1 MTEGGKG
8 IAAIVAACT
17 IWGLSALYYKLLDHV
32 PPLEVLAHRTIW
44 SFVFFAGVLIVQRRL
59 TVLRQALSNWKDVA
73 IVAFAALMIS
83 CNWFVFISSIQTGH
97 AIEASMGYYT
107 FPLASVLMGAIF
119 FRERL
124 GPAQAAAV
132 ALAAIAVVVL
142 AAGLGVAPWIP
153 IIVAATFALYGV
165 AKKWLTVG
173 PVVSVTAEVMLL
185 SPIAAVLL
193 WQTHHAGTGHYG
205 TDIPTSLLLMFSGLL
220 TGTPLILF
228 SYAARRLTMATV
240 GLLQY
245 INPSLQFLCATLIF
259 REVFSVWH
267 AIAFGLIWTA
277 LAIYT
282 TALWRQDRVAR
293 RVPPSV

>member
-44 SFVFFAGVLIVQRRL
+44 SFVFFAGVLIAQRRL

-193 WQTHHAGTGHYG
+193 WQAHHAGTGHYG

-259 REVFSVWH
+259 REVFSIWH

>member
-1 MTEGGKG
+1 MTDGGKG
-8 IAAIVAACT
+8 IAAMVAACT
-17 IWGLSALYYKLLDHV
+17 IWGLSPLYYKLLDHV
-32 PPLEVLAHRTIW
+32 PPLEVLAHRTLW
-44 SFVFFAGVLIVQRRL
+44 SFAFFAGVLMVQRRL
-59 TVLRQALSNWKDVA
+59 TMLRQALSNWKDVI
-73 IVAFAALMIS
+73 IVGFAALMIS
-83 CNWFVFISSIQTGH
+83 SNWFVFISSIQTGN
-97 AIEASMGYYT
+97 AIEASLGYYT

-124 GPAQAAAV
+124 GRAQTVAV
-132 ALAAIAVVVL
+132 ALAAVAVIVL
-142 AAGLGVAPWIP
+142 ASGLGVAPWISLV
-153 IIVAATFALYGV
+153 IATTFGLYGV

-185 SPIAAVLL
+185 SPIAVAVL
-193 WQTHHAGTGHYG
+193 WQVHQAGTDHYG
-205 TDIPTSLLLMFSGLL
+205 ADMSTTLLLMFSGLL

-228 SYAARRLTMATV
+228 SYAARRLTLSTV

-259 REVFSVWH
+259 RELFSIWH
-267 AIAFGLIWTA
+267 AIAFALIWTA

-282 TALWRQDRVAR
+282 TALWRQDRAAR

>member
-44 SFVFFAGVLIVQRRL
+44 SFVFFAGVLIAQRRL
-59 TVLRQALSNWKDVA
+59 AILRQALSNWKGVA

-142 AAGLGVAPWIP
+142 AVGLGVAPWIP

-193 WQTHHAGTGHYG
+193 WQAHHAGTGHYG
-205 TDIPTSLLLMFSGLL
+205 ADIPTSLLLMFSGLL

-259 REVFSVWH
+259 REVFSIWH

>member
-1 MTEGGKG
+1 M
-8 IAAIVAACT
+8 
-17 IWGLSALYYKLLDHV
+17 
-32 PPLEVLAHRTIW
+32 
-44 SFVFFAGVLIVQRRL
+44 
-59 TVLRQALSNWKDVA
+59 A

-193 WQTHHAGTGHYG
+193 WQAHHAGTGHYG

-259 REVFSVWH
+259 REVFSIWH

>member
-193 WQTHHAGTGHYG
+193 WQAHHAGTGHYG

-259 REVFSVWH
+259 REVFSIWH

>member
-44 SFVFFAGVLIVQRRL
+44 SFVFFAGVLIAQRRL
-59 TVLRQALSNWKDVA
+59 AILRQALSNWKGVA

-142 AAGLGVAPWIP
+142 AVGLGVAPWIP

-173 PVVSVTAEVMLL
+173 PGGS
-185 SPIAAVLL
+185 
-193 WQTHHAGTGHYG
+193 
-205 TDIPTSLLLMFSGLL
+205 
-220 TGTPLILF
+220 
-228 SYAARRLTMATV
+228 R
-240 GLLQY
+240 
-245 INPSLQFLCATLIF
+245 
-259 REVFSVWH
+259 
-267 AIAFGLIWTA
+267 
-277 LAIYT
+277 
-282 TALWRQDRVAR
+282 
-293 RVPPSV
+293 

>member
-44 SFVFFAGVLIVQRRL
+44 SFVFFAGVLIAQRRL

-142 AAGLGVAPWIP
+142 AVGLGVAPWIP

-193 WQTHHAGTGHYG
+193 WQAHHAGTGHYG

-259 REVFSVWH
+259 REVFSIWH
-267 AIAFGLIWTA
+267 AIAFGLIWVA

>member
-44 SFVFFAGVLIVQRRL
+44 SFVFFAGVLTVQRRL
-59 TVLRQALSNWKDVA
+59 AVLRQALSNWKDVA

-142 AAGLGVAPWIP
+142 AVGLGVAPWIP

-193 WQTHHAGTGHYG
+193 WQAHHAGTGHYG
-205 TDIPTSLLLMFSGLL
+205 ADIPTSLLLMFSGLL

-259 REVFSVWH
+259 REVFSIWH

>member
-17 IWGLSALYYKLLDHV
+17 IWGLSALFYKMLDHV

-59 TVLRQALSNWKDVA
+59 AVLRQVLSNWKDVA

-142 AAGLGVAPWIP
+142 AVGLGVAPWIP

-193 WQTHHAGTGHYG
+193 WQAHHAGTGHYG

-259 REVFSVWH
+259 REVFSIWH

>member
-165 AKKWLTVG
+165 AKKWLKIGRAHV
-173 PVVSVTAEVMLL
+173 
-185 SPIAAVLL
+185 
-193 WQTHHAGTGHYG
+193 
-205 TDIPTSLLLMFSGLL
+205 
-220 TGTPLILF
+220 
-228 SYAARRLTMATV
+228 
-240 GLLQY
+240 
-245 INPSLQFLCATLIF
+245 
-259 REVFSVWH
+259 
-267 AIAFGLIWTA
+267 
-277 LAIYT
+277 
-282 TALWRQDRVAR
+282 
-293 RVPPSV
+293 

>member
-142 AAGLGVAPWIP
+142 AVGLGVAPWIP

-193 WQTHHAGTGHYG
+193 WQAHHAGTSHYG

-259 REVFSVWH
+259 REVFSIWH